1 MCVCVRMCLYV
12 CVCVCVCERESV
24 CVCVCVC
31 VCVFV
36 NVCVC
41 AWGEAVRLEK
51 TFSSFAGVCVYV
63 CVWSFWCLF
72 GSGNLWAPSQNIL
85 HTVKSSRAPIKLC
98 VWSSRAGIMLL
109 LPSYLFCIFTSV
121 SLLLLLPP
129 ISALGVMCDVCVC
142 VCVCVS
148 LSVSVSGCYC
158 VCVFVCVC
166 VCVCESM

>member
-1 MCVCVRMCLYV
+1 MCVRMCMCMCMCVCVCACESAHVRVRM
-12 CVCVCVCERESV
+12 CVCVCVCA
-24 CVCVCVC
+24 
-31 VCVFV
+31 
-36 NVCVC
+36 CVC
-41 AWGEAVRLEK
+41 ACESAHMR
-51 TFSSFAGVCVYV
+51 VCV

-142 VCVCVS
+142 VCVCVCAC
-148 LSVSVSGCYC
+148 LYT
-158 VCVFVCVC
+158 
-166 VCVCESM
+166 